1 MISEAPASREQAF
14 HELIHANHMYGLW
27 ELASQMT
34 PQPRPKAI
42 AHMWTAPLI
51 EKVVEQSAGAVPVGE
66 ERRAM
71 QLFNPGL
78 DGRWATTGTLVAA
91 VQVLLPGEVARAHRH
106 SPTALRFIMQGSGAY
121 TKVDGERVYM
131 EPGDLILTPSWAWH
145 DHGNEG
151 QEMVVWMDGLEIP
164 LVGALD
170 AMFFQFYD
178 QEQVPDRRPANAS
191 QRLYGH
197 GGLSPSWVKERKAY
211 SPLLLYSYSQA
222 RTALEAL
229 RGEEGDPY
237 EGVALEYTNPQDGG
251 PVLPTIG
258 CHIQLIRPGE
268 HLQARRRTGGAV
280 YYVAE
285 GEGTTIVDGQA
296 FEWSKGCIFVVP
308 SWAVSEHANGS
319 QSHDAVLFSMN
330 DAPVLRKMDLYRE
343 EPFSDNGGHQH
354 VTSTFSAA
362 HA

>member
-1 MISEAPASREQAF
+1 
-14 HELIHANHMYGLW
+14 
-27 ELASQMT
+27 
-34 PQPRPKAI
+34 
-42 AHMWTAPLI
+42 
-51 EKVVEQSAGAVPVGE
+51 
-66 ERRAM
+66 
-71 QLFNPGL
+71 
-78 DGRWATTGTLVAA
+78 
-91 VQVLLPGEVARAHRH
+91 
-106 SPTALRFIMQGSGAY
+106 
-121 TKVDGERVYM
+121 
-131 EPGDLILTPSWAWH
+131 
-145 DHGNEG
+145 
-151 QEMVVWMDGLEIP
+151 VVWMDGLDIP

-308 SWAVSEHANGS
+308 SWAVSEHASGS

>member
-1 MISEAPASREQAF
+1 MISEAPASLEQAF

-42 AHMWTAPLI
+42 AHMWDAPLI
-51 EKVVEQSAGAVPVGE
+51 RQVVEQSAHAVPVGE

-78 DGRWATTGTLVAA
+78 DGRWATTSTLVAA

-145 DHGNEG
+145 DHGNDG
-151 QEMVVWMDGLEIP
+151 QETVVWMDGLDIP
-164 LVGALD
+164 LVAQLD

-178 QEQVPDRRPANAS
+178 QEQVADRRPANSS
-191 QRLYGH
+191 QRMHGN
-197 GGLSPSWVKERKAY
+197 GGLTPTWIKERKAY
-211 SPLLLYSYSQA
+211 SPLLLYSYKQA
-222 RTALEAL
+222 RAALDGL
-229 RGEEGDPY
+229 RDEEGDPY
-237 EGVALEYTNPQDGG
+237 DGVTLEYTNPQDGG
-251 PVLPTIG
+251 PVLPSIG
-258 CHIQLIRPGE
+258 CQIQLIRPGE
-268 HLQARRRTGGAV
+268 RLKARRRTGGVV
-280 YYVAE
+280 YYAAE
-285 GEGTTIVDGQA
+285 GEGTTIIDGQA
-296 FEWSKGCIFVVP
+296 FEWTKGCIFVAP
-308 SWAVSEHANGS
+308 SWAACEQANGS
-319 QSHDAVLFSMN
+319 RSQDAVLFAMS
-330 DAPVLRKMDLYRE
+330 DTPVLRKTDLYRE
-343 EPFSDNGGHQH
+343 EAYTDHGGHQQ
-354 VTSTFSAA
+354 VTSTFSPA